1 MSKPEP
7 AQPKGFV
14 VQSVQRALGILELL
28 ADCRAEMTL
37 TDISTQLELHPSTV
51 HRLLGALVQSGF
63 VQQDHATRK
72 YLLGLNTLKLA
83 AATRSATSVTRTAH
97 PYLLELAHRIG
108 ETTNLL
114 ALDGEGVV
122 VLDRIEPANPL
133 RYTIEI
139 GARVPIHASS
149 SGKLLL
155 AYLDERAVDRM
166 LKGRELPALTNNTI
180 TNYTQLC
187 SELGKIKQSGIA
199 YDFEERDVGVR
210 CVSIP
215 VRDYTGE
222 VIAAISVAGP
232 SSRMTKPR
240 LQRLSFE
247 LKEVGQDISAALGY
261 DDPTPPPAVPAPVPM
276 PRIKAPAKSKT
287 PK

>member
-1 MSKPEP
+1 MTKTESASSKT
-7 AQPKGFV
+7 FV

-28 ADCRAEMTL
+28 ADCRAELSL
-37 TDISTQLELHPSTV
+37 TEIGAKLDLHPSTV

-72 YLLGLNTLKLA
+72 YLLGMHALKLA
-83 AATRSATSVTRTAH
+83 AAMRSATNVTRTAH

-114 ALDGEGVV
+114 ALDGEGAV

-139 GARVPIHASS
+139 GARVPMHASS

-155 AYLDERAVDRM
+155 AYLDEREVERM
-166 LKGRELPALTNNTI
+166 LKNRELPALTNNTI
-180 TNYTQLC
+180 TNYQQLC
-187 SELGKIKQSGIA
+187 AELAKIRQAAIA

-232 SSRMTKPR
+232 SNRMTKPR

-247 LKEVGQDISAALGY
+247 LKEVGQAISAALGY
-261 DDPTPPPAVPAPVPM
+261 EDPTPPPAAPAPVPM
-276 PRIKAPAKSKT
+276 PRIKRK
-287 PK
+287 